1 MTDKSK
7 LVSTKKLKV
16 DRLQTLVKYLKLI
29 DLNQVPYNQASWS
42 KCAFFRASDIEEF
55 NKLGYKPNRNVWYDK
70 ESDPDEYRGVS
81 YKEEYHE
88 QAAAKFFGIPKPVA
102 TWLSCFDYTDDQ
114 STTPKE
120 FIRRVNALIDGR
132 VIDTYWDFK
141 IITKAKR
148 DAMLA
153 A

>member
-1 MTDKSK
+1 MTKKSK
-7 LVSTKKLKV
+7 LVSTKKIKIN
-16 DRLQTLVKYLKLI
+16 RLQTLVKYLKSM

-55 NKLGYKPNRNVWYDK
+55 NKLGYEPYPNVWYDQD
-70 ESDPDEYRGVS
+70 SDPYEYRGVS
-81 YKEEYHE
+81 YKEEYYE
-88 QAAAKFFGIPKPVA
+88 QAAAKFFGLPQGVA
-102 TWLSCFDYTDDQ
+102 DWLSIYDYKDDADA
-114 STTPKE
+114 TPKE

-132 VIDTYWDFK
+132 VVEDDGGFK
-141 IITKAKR
+141 VITKAKR